1 MKIRAKMAKG
11 DEVKF
16 ISHLN
21 LMNTLTRALRR
32 AEIPIKFSQGYTP
45 RPAISFGSAL
55 AVGIISKSEYIDF
68 ELKDDLLVKKFKEDL
83 NDELPAGIEILKA
96 KEIPDD
102 TKSLMAVIN
111 AARYEIELKME
122 DVIDK
127 SEAEEMLA
135 DFLNRDEIMIIR
147 KRRNKSDRE
156 FNLRPMVF
164 ELKLLKVMD
173 EKVVIEAL
181 IQTGSS
187 GNLRTEE
194 LVRAFQQRYSVDDD
208 FDLTQVKRLGLYV
221 KRGKK
226 LLTPFEAALE

>member
-32 AEIPIKFSQGYTP
+32 ARIPIKFSQGYTP

-55 AVGIISKSEYIDF
+55 AVGVVSKSEYIDF
-68 ELKDDLLVKKFKEDL
+68 ELETDFSVKKFKEDL
-83 NDELPAGIEILKA
+83 NEELPPGIRILKV
-96 KEIPDD
+96 KEIPEN

-111 AARYEIELKME
+111 AARYRIELKME
-122 DVIDK
+122 DTIDK

-135 DFLNRDEIMIIR
+135 DFLSRDEIMIIR

-164 ELKLLKVMD
+164 ELELLDVIDK
-173 EKVVIEAL
+173 KVVVEAL

-194 LVRAFQQRYSVDDD
+194 LVRAFQQRYPVSDD
-208 FDLTQVKRLGLYV
+208 FELTQVQRLGLYV

-226 LLTPFEAALE
+226 LLTPFEAAVE